1 MARVSIIIPIYNAE
15 KHLRDTLESVIGQ
28 SCHDW
33 ACILVDDGST
43 DGSQRIIDSYCGRD
57 ERFVSFNKDNEGS
70 PDLARKYGWE
80 RAETQWVMHLDAD
93 DVIEPSYLEKMLS
106 RQNQT
111 ESDVVCSRI
120 MYHRSGLEGELY
132 SIPDQSFDMSLVLTG
147 HDAFAKTIGGWEIT
161 CAGMLFRLNLT
172 KKIIH
177 GEYINSDEFTFRQIL
192 FHAQKVAF
200 EDARYYCRENEDS
213 VSRLPSVR
221 MYQNLKVKQLLEDF
235 VFKNCP
241 NDVVLCSIAIKY
253 RFQELVM
260 YAAKFW
266 LNSGSFTKVE
276 QHEAKVWLRGAYDVQ
291 NMKRLSAF
299 YPKYYRVFC
308 HGFYWF
314 GLMSVIYELRRRM
327 K

>member
-15 KHLRDTLESVIGQ
+15 KHLRETLESVVGQ
-28 SCHDW
+28 SFYDW
-33 ACILVDDGST
+33 VCILVNDGST
-43 DGSQRIIDSYCGRD
+43 DGSQSIIDSYCGRD

-80 RAETQWVMHLDAD
+80 RAETEWVMHLDSD

-172 KKIIH
+172 NKIIH

-200 EDARYYCRENEDS
+200 VDAKYFCRENDDS

-221 MYQNLKVKQLLEDF
+221 KYQNLMVKQLLEDF
-235 VFKNCP
+235 VVKNYSYDIP
-241 NDVVLCSIAIKY
+241 LCAKAVWS
-253 RFQELVM
+253 RFRELV
-260 YAAKFW
+260 
-266 LNSGSFTKVE
+266 SFTARYWLK
-276 QHEAKVWLRGAYDVQ
+276 QDAFSKSDRLQAGVWLRKAYDAQ
-291 NMKRLSAF
+291 NTKRLSTY
-299 YPKYYRVFC
+299 YPKYRRVFC
-308 HGFYWF
+308 HGYYWF
-314 GLMSVIYELRRRM
+314 GLLSVLYELRRRM